1 MNNKKQMNMNFTK
14 LVLALSLSASLFVSC
29 KQTASEPKTGENVE
43 SDSKS
48 KSPIADEKVETAS
61 FNIEGMTCA
70 IGCAKTIEK
79 ELTELEGV
87 QEATVDF
94 DNKLAKVSFDASKQ
108 TPESIVKVV
117 EATADGKTY
126 KVSNVKSSGNK
137 AMLVVQDQ
145 EKEKNEDKKKSCS
158 AEGKKSKD
166 GKKGCCAKKKHCEK
180 DEKKAS
186 TM

>member
-1 MNNKKQMNMNFTK
+1 MNLTQS
-14 LVLALSLSASLFVSC
+14 LLAISLSAFLFVSC
-29 KQTASEPKTGENVE
+29 KQTASEPKADATIEKE
-43 SDSKS
+43 SKS
-48 KSPIADEKVETAS
+48 KNPIAAEKLETTS

-79 ELTELEGV
+79 ELAELDGV

-117 EATADGKTY
+117 EATADGRTY
-126 KVSNVKSSGNK
+126 KVSNVTSSGNK
-137 AMLVVQDQ
+137 AMLMVQDQ

-158 AEGKKSKD
+158 SDGKKSKD
-166 GKKGCCAKKKHCEK
+166 GKKGCCSKKKHCEK
-180 DEKKAS
+180 EENKAS

>member
-1 MNNKKQMNMNFTK
+1 MNFTK
-14 LVLALSLSASLFVSC
+14 VVITFSLTAFFFVSC
-29 KQTASEPKTGENVE
+29 KQTASEPKTDANVE
-43 SDSKS
+43 DVAKS
-48 KSPIADEKVETAS
+48 KSPIAPEKLETAS

-79 ELTELEGV
+79 ELSEMDGV

-94 DNKLAKVSFDASKQ
+94 DKKLAKVSFDSSKQ
-108 TPESIVKVV
+108 TPETLVKVV

-126 KVSNVKSSGNK
+126 KVSNVKCSGNK

-145 EKEKNEDKKKSCS
+145 EKEKKEENKKSCS
-158 AEGKKSKD
+158 ADGKKSKD
-166 GKKGCCAKKKHCEK
+166 GKKGCCSKKKHCEK